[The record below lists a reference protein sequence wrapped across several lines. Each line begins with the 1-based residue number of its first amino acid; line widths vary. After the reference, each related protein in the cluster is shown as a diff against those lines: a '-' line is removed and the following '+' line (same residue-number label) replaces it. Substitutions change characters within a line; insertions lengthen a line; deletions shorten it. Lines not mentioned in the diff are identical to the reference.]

1 MAKLLDSGRV
11 PTALVP
17 ERHARRCARLHAQP
31 GTAADADEVVH
42 EPSLSPICWRSDVS
56 AALAGVCARCTGELS
71 GYAINQ
77 TTVARSTSKRK
88 KEEILARNSTYYW
101 FYRSSLQVRLFR
113 THDFHLK
120 AAG

>member
-1 MAKLLDSGRV
+1 MRAAARAYMHSLERRPMLTKSSTSLLY
-11 PTALVP
+11 
-17 ERHARRCARLHAQP
+17 H
-31 GTAADADEVVH
+31 
-42 EPSLSPICWRSDVS
+42 RSAGDVS